1 MTFRYP
7 VRFTR
12 GLLAS
17 GNPMLRDVV
26 SGELVRPLRFVV
38 DAGVVDHHS
47 QLLEDIRVSCAI
59 HALELAGEPVVVP
72 GGEQVKQGPAIVDE
86 VRDAIDAGR
95 VCRHSYVV
103 GVGGGAVVD
112 MVRFAAATSH
122 RGVRLVRVP
131 TTVLAQND
139 SAVGVKN
146 GINAY
151 SKKNFLGSLRRR
163 GRSSLPVRDWRV
175 GSAEAVKVAPVKDAG
190 FFEWMEEYAHRLAE
204 RDPEAMAWLIHRC
217 AQLHLEHIPTS
228 GNPFESRQGR
238 RLAGRR
244 EIARNCPRPYVKPHV
259 YDVLDC
265 HDPASFAEWTRDVVH
280 DHFSRSTSTKGSD
293 GFG

>member
-146 GINAY
+146 GIKTY
-151 SKKNFLGSLRRR
+151 GKPE
-163 GRSSLPVRDWRV
+163 LPRL
-175 GSAEAVKVAPVKDAG
+175 VAPPWAVLAAG
-190 FFEWMEEYAHRLAE
+190 PRLAGGQRGGGE
-204 RDPEAMAWLIHRC
+204 GRP
-217 AQLHLEHIPTS
+217 
-228 GNPFESRQGR
+228 GQGR
-238 RLAGRR
+238 RLLRVDGGVRAPARR
-244 EIARNCPRPYVKPHV
+244 ARPRGDGVADPSLRAAPPRAHPDERQPVRVATGATIGGASGDCP
-259 YDVLDC
+259 
-265 HDPASFAEWTRDVVH
+265 
-280 DHFSRSTSTKGSD
+280 
-293 GFG
+293 